1 MVFECKKKY
10 KCSEALGVNRGL
22 CVVVM
27 AFFGAFSLCS
37 NQLVFCDIRGDY
49 RKCVEKKAI
58 LEREISRRN
67 KDIGESRNRG
77 LSLKRGIDQKA
88 AEILST
94 EAKLNE
100 TRNSIDRT
108 QKDIQKLEEDRE
120 KSYKELGDVLS
131 RGYRSSD
138 DSGFGVI
145 LNFNASDKDLDD
157 CIFCNSLGD
166 YGRQIVNDIQRNK
179 VELENKCRKLR
190 EDKSNEENL
199 KAALSNQK
207 SFLEKEEQENAKNT
221 NKMLREQN
229 LARSK
234 LSQIE
239 VKRHKLEE
247 QLSRMQVEHSKNS
260 NLVRGSGRYIRPVSG
275 PITSPYGWR
284 RNCNRMHKG
293 LDIGASYGA
302 PVRAAM
308 SGTVIVVGYDPG
320 GWGKYV
326 MIDHGS
332 GYATLYAHLA
342 SVCVSTGQSV
352 KTGQIIGRVGM
363 TGRTDGPH
371 LHFETIKNGVRYDPM
386 SEL

>member
-1 MVFECKKKY
+1 MVLKCKEKH
-10 KCSEALGVNRGL
+10 KCSMVPGINKAL
-22 CVVVM
+22 CAVVM
-27 AFFGAFSLCS
+27 AFFGTFNLCS
-37 NQLVFCDIRGDY
+37 KQLVFCDLRGDY
-49 RKCVEKKAI
+49 KKCVEKKSV
-58 LEREISRRN
+58 LEKEISRRN
-67 KDIGESRNRG
+67 KDIVESRSRG
-77 LSLKRGIDQKA
+77 LSLRRGIDQKA

-100 TRNSIDRT
+100 TRNSIDQT

-138 DSGFGVI
+138 DSGFGAI
-145 LNFNASDKDLDD
+145 LNFNASDNDLDD
-157 CIFCNSLGD
+157 CVFCSSLGD
-166 YGRQIVNDIQRNK
+166 YGKQIVNDIQRNK
-179 VELENKCRKLR
+179 VELENKCRKLK

-199 KAALSNQK
+199 KAALSKQK
-207 SFLEKEEQENAKNT
+207 GFLENEEQENAKNT

-239 VKRHKLEE
+239 IERHKLEE

-260 NLVRGSGRYIRPVSG
+260 KLVRGSGRYIWPVNGHIASQF
-275 PITSPYGWR
+275 GWR
-284 RNCNRMHKG
+284 KKYNRMHKG
-293 LDIGASYGA
+293 LDIGAAYGA